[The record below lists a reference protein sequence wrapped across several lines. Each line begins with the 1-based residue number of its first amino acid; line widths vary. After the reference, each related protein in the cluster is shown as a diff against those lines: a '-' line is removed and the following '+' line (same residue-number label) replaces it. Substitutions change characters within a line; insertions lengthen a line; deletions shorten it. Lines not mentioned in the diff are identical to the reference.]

1 MSVLAIDT
9 ATSFLCLGFEQ
20 GGNFFEKAISLERA
34 HAERI
39 SLEVELFFEEN
50 QQPFRAE
57 KIVVGIGPG
66 SYTGVRVGASY
77 ALGLARAWGV
87 PTVGVGSLEGIAAS
101 VNLPEMQNVAACMD
115 ARKGFVY
122 GGIFQVSSG
131 LIVRNLLEGQKLER
145 VAFEHKAL
153 ELSAVLLEQEY
164 PSGAGLIRVAEVLG
178 KRDWEVTYL

>member
-1 MSVLAIDT
+1 MSVLALDT

-20 GGNFFEKAISLERA
+20 EGNFFEKAIALERA

-39 SLEVELFFEEN
+39 SLEVELFFGEIE
-50 QQPFRAE
+50 QPFKVE

-77 ALGLARAWGV
+77 ALGLARAWGM

-101 VNLPEMQNVAACMD
+101 VNMPKVQNIAACMD

-122 GGIFQVSSG
+122 GGIFRVSSG
-131 LIVRNLLEGQKLER
+131 TVVRTLLEGTKLER
-145 VAFEHKAL
+145 SLFEQKAL
-153 ELSAVLLEQEY
+153 ELGAILLEQEY
-164 PSGAGLIRVAEVLG
+164 PSGAGLIRVAERSGV
-178 KRDWEVTYL
+178 RDWQVAYL

>member
-20 GGNFFEKAISLERA
+20 GGNFFEKAIALERA

-39 SLEVELFFEEN
+39 SLEVELFFEEI
-50 QQPFRAE
+50 QQPFKAE

-101 VNLPEMQNVAACMD
+101 VNIPEAQNIAACMD

-122 GGIFQVSSG
+122 GGIYQVAG
-131 LIVRNLLEGQKLER
+131 GVIVRNLLDGTKLER
-145 VAFEHKAL
+145 SIFEQKAL
-153 ELSAVLLEQEY
+153 EQGAVLLEQAY
-164 PSGAGLIRVAEVLG
+164 PSGAGLIRLAEALG
-178 KRDWEVTYL
+178 KREWEVAYL